1 MIYFIEFLT
10 LESRNTNYSQI
21 INRKYL
27 FNHITRLLLLLIKRK
42 QSRKE
47 ESNSSKPFKL
57 SSPYSISVSLILP
70 NSDFIQIWHRF
81 VFSGIQA
88 GKSSHGYHKSP
99 LSTPTFSSLSF
110 HILLLAFDEFK
121 TSSSQF
127 ISFSSQSKRDLQV
140 LPLINDKSGPN
151 QRTLTDYKF
160 SPQNLISSIDTYP
173 KHRRP
178 AINHHKNYSNI

>member
-57 SSPYSISVSLILP
+57 SSRYSISVSLILP
-70 NSDFIQIWHRF
+70 NSDSQINLDVSF
-81 VFSGIQA
+81 KFGIALSLVAYKLANLHMVITNPHSLLQPSVLYPFT
-88 GKSSHGYHKSP
+88 SSCWLLTNSRLHP
-99 LSTPTFSSLSF
+99 LN
-110 HILLLAFDEFK
+110 LLA
-121 TSSSQF
+121 SALN
-127 ISFSSQSKRDLQV
+127 QSE
-140 LPLINDKSGPN
+140 
-151 QRTLTDYKF
+151 TFKF
-160 SPQNLISSIDTYP
+160 S
-173 KHRRP
+173 R
-178 AINHHKNYSNI
+178 